1 MPPADFRLKYAYMQS
16 SEIRAKFL
24 EFFKSKGHSII
35 PSASLI
41 PENDPTVLFTTA
53 GMHPLVPYLM
63 GEVHPEGKRLT
74 DAQKCIRTGDIDE
87 VGDATHLTFFEM
99 LGNWS
104 LGDYFKK
111 EAIEMSYEFLTSP
124 QWLGLDKNLI
134 AVSVFQGDQDA
145 PFDEEAFNIW
155 KGLGISEK
163 RIAKLPKKNNW
174 WGPAGETG
182 PCGPDTE
189 MFYWTGKPEEV
200 PESFND
206 DHPLWVEIWNDVFM
220 QYNKKADGTFEP
232 LAQKNVDTG
241 MGLERTVAVLNKTDV
256 YLTDTFKPVI
266 EEIEKLSGKKYL
278 SAQAGGSEESITKSM
293 RIVADHLRAA
303 TFILGD
309 ERGVVP
315 SNAGQGYVL
324 RRLIRR
330 AVRHAKLLGIQES
343 FAASVAKKAIGIF
356 GGVYPEL
363 SKNSEKI
370 ISELSAEENKFA
382 AALDK
387 GLKEFS
393 RLAEVD
399 GKIAFDLYQSYGFP
413 LELTEELSRERGFKV
428 DKEVFAAE
436 FKKHQDL
443 SRTAS
448 AGVFKGGLA
457 DNSEAVTKLHTATHL
472 LHQALIDV
480 LGIPADQKG
489 SNITAERLRFDFE
502 CPRKVTP
509 EELAKVEEIVNRK
522 IQEDLPVH
530 FEVLTV
536 DEAKARGAIGIF
548 EDKYA
553 ALGGKIKVYFVGDYS
568 KEICGGPHVEHTG
581 VIGKFK
587 IQKEEAV
594 SAGVRRIKAIVE

>member
-1 MPPADFRLKYAYMQS
+1 MSKATTNG
-16 SEIRAKFL
+16 IRALFL
-24 EFFKSKGHSII
+24 DFFREKGHTVI

-53 GMHPLVPYLM
+53 GMHPLVPYLL
-63 GEVHPEGKRLT
+63 GEVHPGGKRLA

-111 EAIEMSYEFLTSP
+111 EAIEWSYEFLTAKK
-124 QWLGLDKNLI
+124 WLGLDPRFL
-134 AVSVFQGDQDA
+134 AVSVFEGDKDA
-145 PFDEEAFNIW
+145 PFDEEAFAIW
-155 KGLGISEK
+155 KSLGIPEK

-189 MFYWTGKPEEV
+189 MFYWTGKPDEV

-206 DHPLWVEIWNDVFM
+206 DNPLWVEIWNDVFM
-220 QYNKKADGTFEP
+220 QYNKRADGTFEP

-241 MGLERTVAVLNKTDV
+241 MGLERTVAVLNGTDA
-256 YLTDTFKPVI
+256 YQTDSFKPI
-266 EEIEKLSGKKYL
+266 IGEIERLSGKTYGVRD
-278 SAQAGGSEESITKSM
+278 ADTRAM

-303 TFILGD
+303 VFILGD
-309 ERGVVP
+309 ERGVTP
-315 SNAGQGYVL
+315 GNSGQGYVL

-330 AVRHAKLLGIQES
+330 AVRYGKQLEIKEKFAKN
-343 FAASVAKKAIGIF
+343 VAEQVIALF
-356 GGVYPEL
+356 GGAYPEL
-363 SKNSEKI
+363 AKNAEKI
-370 ISELSAEENKFA
+370 KEEIEREEDKFRL
-382 AALDK
+382 ALKK
-387 GLKEFS
+387 GLLEF
-393 RLAEVD
+393 EKIVHVD
-399 GKIAFDLYQSYGFP
+399 GKVAFDLYQSYGFP
-413 LELTEELSRERGFKV
+413 LELTEELSREKGFKI
-428 DKEVFAAE
+428 DKELFAAE

-448 AGVFKGGLA
+448 AGQFKGGLA
-457 DNSEAVTKLHTATHL
+457 DNSESVVKLHTATHL

-502 CPRKVTP
+502 CPRKVTQ
-509 EELAKVEEIVNRK
+509 EELKKIEEIVNRK

-530 FEVLTV
+530 FELLTV
-536 DEAKARGAIGIF
+536 DEAKERGAIGIF

-553 ALGGKIKVYFVGDYS
+553 ALGGKVKVYFVGDYS

-581 VIGKFK
+581 QIGSFT

-594 SAGVRRIKAIVE
+594 AAGVRRIKAIVS